1 MDRLSEMTMPWFN
14 HIRRHDR
21 HQPDDGTPDDGGGE
35 RPRPFPTL
43 STFLGMA
50 AVLFV
55 LWLLASGLP
64 RLFPKTEHPA
74 PSNITD
80 TGASK

>member
-1 MDRLSEMTMPWFN
+1 MAMPWFN
-14 HIRRHDR
+14 NIRWHDR
-21 HQPDDGTPDDGGGE
+21 RQSGDRPPDDGGDE
-35 RPRPFPTL
+35 KPRPFPTL

-55 LWLLASGLP
+55 LWLLASALP
-64 RLFPKTEHPA
+64 HLFPKTEHPA

>member
-1 MDRLSEMTMPWFN
+1 MPRFN
-14 HIRRHDR
+14 DIRRNDR
-21 HQPDDGTPDDGGGE
+21 HQSDGAGPDNGRDE
-35 RPRPFPTL
+35 KPRPFPTL

-55 LWLLASGLP
+55 LWLLATGFP

-80 TGASK
+80 TGAQK

>member
-1 MDRLSEMTMPWFN
+1 MPRFN
-14 HIRRHDR
+14 DIHRKDP
-21 HQPDDGTPDDGGGE
+21 HQPGDGAPDNGRDE
-35 RPRPFPTL
+35 KPRPFPTL

-55 LWLLASGLP
+55 LWLLATGLP
-64 RLFPKTEHPA
+64 HLFPKTEHPA

-80 TGASK
+80 TGAQK

>member
-1 MDRLSEMTMPWFN
+1 MPRFN
-14 HIRRHDR
+14 DIRRNDHR
-21 HQPDDGTPDDGGGE
+21 QTGDGTPDNGKDE
-35 RPRPFPTL
+35 KPRPFPTL

-50 AVLFV
+50 AVLLV
-55 LWLLASGLP
+55 LWLLATGLP
-64 RLFPKTEHPA
+64 HLLPKSEHPA

>member
-1 MDRLSEMTMPWFN
+1 MDSLSEMPWFN
-14 HIRRHDR
+14 NIRRGDR
-21 HQPDDGTPDDGGGE
+21 REPGQGGDE
-35 RPRPFPTL
+35 KPRPFPTL

-64 RLFPKTEHPA
+64 HLFLAAEHPA
-74 PSNITD
+74 PSTTID

>member
-1 MDRLSEMTMPWFN
+1 MTMSWFN
-14 HIRRHDR
+14 IRRNDR
-21 HQPDDGTPDDGGGE
+21 HAADDGGDE
-35 RPRPFPTL
+35 KPRPFPTL

-50 AVLFV
+50 AILFV
-55 LWLLASGLP
+55 VWLLATGLP
-64 RLFPKTEHPA
+64 HLLPKSEHPA

>member
-1 MDRLSEMTMPWFN
+1 MAMPWFN
-14 HIRRHDR
+14 IRRRNDR
-21 HQPDDGTPDDGGGE
+21 QPPDDGGDE

-43 STFLGMA
+43 STFLGIA

-55 LWLLASGLP
+55 IWLLASGLP
-64 RLFPKTEHPA
+64 HLFPKTEQSA
-74 PSNITD
+74 PSNTID

>member
-1 MDRLSEMTMPWFN
+1 MDRLSEMAMPWFN
-14 HIRRHDR
+14 NIRRHDH
-21 HQPDDGTPDDGGGE
+21 HQSGDGTPSDGRDE
-35 RPRPFPTL
+35 KPRPFPTL

-64 RLFPKTEHPA
+64 HLFPAAVHPA

-80 TGASK
+80 TGDSK

>member
-1 MDRLSEMTMPWFN
+1 MPWFN
-14 HIRRHDR
+14 NIRRSDR
-21 HQPDDGTPDDGGGE
+21 QQPGEGTPEDGREGE
-35 RPRPFPTL
+35 PRPFPTL

-64 RLFPKTEHPA
+64 HLFPKTEQPA

>member
-1 MDRLSEMTMPWFN
+1 MDRLSEMTMPGFI
-14 HIRRHDR
+14 HIRRDDR
-21 HQPDDGTPDDGGGE
+21 HQPGDGMPGDGRDE
-35 RPRPFPTL
+35 QPRPFPTL

-55 LWLLASGLP
+55 LWLLATGLP
-64 RLFPKTEHPA
+64 HLFPKTERPA

>member
-1 MDRLSEMTMPWFN
+1 MDRLSELTMPWFN
-14 HIRRHDR
+14 RIRRNDR
-21 HQPDDGTPDDGGGE
+21 HQPGDGQPDDGRDE

-50 AVLFV
+50 AVLLV
-55 LWLLASGLP
+55 LWLLASALP
-64 RLFPKTEHPA
+64 HLFPKTEHPA

>member
-1 MDRLSEMTMPWFN
+1 MLRFN
-14 HIRRHDR
+14 DIRWHDR
-21 HQPDDGTPDDGGGE
+21 HQSGGGAPDNGRDE
-35 RPRPFPTL
+35 EPRPFPTL

-55 LWLLASGLP
+55 LWLLAVGLP
-64 RLFPKTEHPA
+64 HLFPKAEQLA

-80 TGASK
+80 TGAQK

>member
-1 MDRLSEMTMPWFN
+1 MTMPWFSN
-14 HIRRHDR
+14 IRRHDR
-21 HQPDDGTPDDGGGE
+21 HQPGDGTPDDGGDE
-35 RPRPFPTL
+35 KPRPFPTL

-64 RLFPKTEHPA
+64 HLLPKTEHPA

-80 TGASK
+80 TGALK

>member
-1 MDRLSEMTMPWFN
+1 MTMPRFN
-14 HIRRHDR
+14 DIRGNDR
-21 HQPDDGTPDDGGGE
+21 QQTGDGAPDNGRGE
-35 RPRPFPTL
+35 KPRPFPTL

-55 LWLLASGLP
+55 LWLLAIGLP

-80 TGASK
+80 TGAQK